1 MEAATAYRNLSGE
14 QKQRIIDAMRASVAA
29 RGITGATFEVVA
41 AEAGVSRELLQDD
54 FGNEER
60 LLAEVVRRDGEIR
73 LSMLEAAMRG
83 AETLA
88 DLVEEIANNLEQ
100 TIRDQPW
107 YFVLLFELFLSDES
121 NEAVRAELAA
131 LYDNARKMMAE
142 VLTEKQRLGVVQLP
156 SAAED
161 MAMHVVSSGERAAIQ
176 LLSDPERDFG
186 RAFETAT
193 ASPDFRSATADR
205 GLDEWI
211 VPDEVL
217 QTLSSPS
224 VQRDQY
230 TWAPSEAPGPRQ
242 PRSDV
247 SEPSESVP
255 DADEWS
261 LPDQVQPLPRV
272 DPGCGDDLA
281 PAQADLN
288 LIGFEELRGM
298 GLSLTQCA
306 RVLAKREELG
316 AYGSTDELDDLFGF
330 PAHHLERLKSKVQV
344 RAQAH

>member
-1 MEAATAYRNLSGE
+1 
-14 QKQRIIDAMRASVAA
+14 
-29 RGITGATFEVVA
+29 
-41 AEAGVSRELLQDD
+41 
-54 FGNEER
+54 
-60 LLAEVVRRDGEIR
+60 
-73 LSMLEAAMRG
+73 MRG

-88 DLVEEIANNLEQ
+88 DLVEGFASNLQQ

-107 YFVLLFELFLSDES
+107 YFVVLFELFLSDES
-121 NEAVRAELAA
+121 NEEVRAELAA
-131 LYDNARKMMAE
+131 FYDNARKMMAE
-142 VLTEKQRLGVVQLP
+142 VLTEKQRLGVLQLP

-161 MAMHVVSSGERAAIQ
+161 MAMHVISSGERAAKQ
-176 LLSDPERDFG
+176 LLSDPERDLQ
-186 RAFETAT
+186 TP
-193 ASPDFRSATADR
+193 SPDSRSATADR

-217 QTLSSPS
+217 QTLSSPP

-230 TWAPSEAPGPRQ
+230 TWVPSEAPGPRQ
-242 PRSDV
+242 PHSDV
-247 SEPSESVP
+247 PEPPEPWP

-261 LPDQVQPLPRV
+261 LRDHVRPLQAVHAR
-272 DPGCGDDLA
+272 CADDLA
-281 PAQADLN
+281 PARADLN

-298 GLSLTQCA
+298 GLSLTQCG

-316 AYGSTDELDDLFGF
+316 AYRSTDQLDDLFGF